1 MWYNQMHT
9 VLIISQHINSNPVK
23 PKNLEK
29 KARTVKDAGRK
40 QFIELVL

>member
-1 MWYNQMHT
+1 MHT

-23 PKNLEK
+23 PKTLEK
-29 KARTVKDAGRK
+29 KVRIVKGTCRK